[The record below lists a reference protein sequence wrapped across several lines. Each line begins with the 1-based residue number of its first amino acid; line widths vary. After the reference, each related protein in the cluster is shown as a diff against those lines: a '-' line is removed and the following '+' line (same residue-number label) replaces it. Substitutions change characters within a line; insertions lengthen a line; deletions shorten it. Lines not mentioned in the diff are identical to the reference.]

1 MHGDHDVFMRA
12 IEQKRKLK
20 VTWIG
25 SGGQFSSAGLCVPIE
40 SRRVGSPLPAELDS
54 DCYYVWNPTGRLGRR
69 LLRLIPSQ
77 IIAMELTEES
87 FDPDEYITPEI
98 ET

>member
-20 VTWIG
+20 VTWMG
-25 SGGQFSSAGLCVPIE
+25 PGGQFSSAGLCVPIE
-40 SRRVGSPLPAELDS
+40 YSPSSAELDS
-54 DCYYVWNPTGRLGRR
+54 DCYYIWNPTGRLGQR
-69 LLRLIPSQ
+69 LLRLVPSH
-77 IIAMELTEES
+77 IIAMELTKES

-98 ET
+98 GT